1 MNGAPQAIRM
11 RFSSMACPAE
21 LCVYARSAAEARS
34 ALAVAIRE
42 SSRLD
47 RKYSHY
53 REDSELAILQHS
65 ASRPGGKRVDG
76 ETAALLDFAAC
87 QFQQSEGRFDITA
100 GHLTRLWEQVPQ
112 IPSDPEIAA
121 ALLMTGWHRVAWDG
135 RTLILPAGMHLNLG
149 AIVKE
154 YAADR
159 IALLLRRQG
168 FESGYVDLGGDLHF
182 IGPHPDGRPWQVG
195 IRHPRAVGAMAGLGI
210 RSGGLATSGD
220 YERFRL
226 HAGRRYSHIL
236 DARSGWPVAGL
247 ASVSV
252 LAPCCL
258 LAGAVSTLAMLL
270 DKYAGLEL
278 LAESGLCWLAHD
290 GKNEKMG
297 SDPISY
303 LKLDPTPFLMSNDL
317 SQG

>member
-1 MNGAPQAIRM
+1 MSQALQAIRM
-11 RFSSMACPAE
+11 RFSTMACPAE
-21 LCVYARSAAEARS
+21 LCVYACSATEART
-34 ALAVAIRE
+34 ALLVAVRE

-53 REDSELAILQHS
+53 REDSDLAILQHN
-65 ASRPGGKRVDG
+65 ASQPGGKRVDG
-76 ETAALLDFAAC
+76 ETAALLNFAAC
-87 QFQQSEGRFDITA
+87 QFQQSDGRFDITA
-100 GHLTRLWEQVPQ
+100 GHLTHLWEQAPQ
-112 IPSDPEIAA
+112 IPSGPEIAA
-121 ALLMTGWHRVAWDG
+121 ALSMTGWHRVAWDG
-135 RTLILPAGMHLNLG
+135 HTLILPAGMHLNLG

-159 IALLLRRQG
+159 IVLLLRRQG
-168 FESGYVDLGGDLHF
+168 FDSGYVDLGGDLHF

-195 IRHPRAVGAMAGLGI
+195 IRHPRAVGTVAGIGVS
-210 RSGGLATSGD
+210 RGGLATSGD

-226 HAGRRYSHIL
+226 YVGRRYSHIL

-258 LAGAVSTLAMLL
+258 LAGAASTLAMLL
-270 DKYAGLEL
+270 DKDEAIEW

-290 GKNEKMG
+290 GTNGTNGVGSNFKN
-297 SDPISY
+297 
-303 LKLDPTPFLMSNDL
+303 FH
-317 SQG
+317 

>member
-1 MNGAPQAIRM
+1 MSRMPQAVRM
-11 RFSSMACPAE
+11 RFSTMACPAE
-21 LCVYARSAAEARS
+21 LCVYARSATEART
-34 ALAVAIRE
+34 ALSVAVRE

-53 REDSELAILQHS
+53 REDSDLAILQHD
-65 ASRPGGKRVDG
+65 ASQPGGKRVDG
-76 ETAALLDFAAC
+76 ETAALLNVAAC

-100 GHLTRLWEQVPQ
+100 GHLTRLWEQAPQ
-112 IPSDPEIAA
+112 IPSGPEIAA
-121 ALLMTGWHRVAWDG
+121 ALSRTGWHQVAWDG
-135 RTLILPAGMHLNLG
+135 RTLILPAGMSLNLG
-149 AIVKE
+149 ALVKE

-195 IRHPRAVGAMAGLGI
+195 IRHPRAVGAVAGIGI
-210 RSGGLATSGD
+210 CRGGLATSGD

-258 LAGAVSTLAMLL
+258 LAGAVSTLAMLM
-270 DKYAGLEL
+270 DKDKGLEW

-290 GKNEKMG
+290 GSNGVKNAL
-297 SDPISY
+297 Y
-303 LKLDPTPFLMSNDL
+303 WMSNDL